1 VEEKSDFPVPIAAA
15 PAYLIAALA
24 AVSAVGAL
32 LILVTVGYLLIAMRR
47 LSEQAAAGAVFVIFP
62 LLGLGLL
69 GSAIGM
75 AFLARAEFRLLRTP
89 PVFTAAG
96 VRLRVFARR
105 GYDVFVPWERVS
117 RLRVADKG
125 PRPYLLVDVADA
137 EDLAGDDAGRAQRLR
152 RTAERFEGAAV
163 VYGLR
168 GALIDVEDLGAVV
181 YRLSDGTVA
190 LDY

>member
-1 VEEKSDFPVPIAAA
+1 MEEKSDFPVPIAAA

-32 LILVTVGYLLIAMRR
+32 FVLVTVGYLLIAMRR
-47 LSEQAAAGAVFVIFP
+47 LSEEAAAGAVFVIFP

-69 GSAIGM
+69 GSAVGM
-75 AFLARAEFRLLRTP
+75 AFLARSEFRLLRTP

-117 RLRVADKG
+117 RLRVAEKG

-137 EDLAGDDAGRAQRLR
+137 EELAGDDPGRTERLR
-152 RTAERFEGAAV
+152 RTAERFEGAAF

-181 YRLSDGTVA
+181 HRLSDGTVA

>member
-1 VEEKSDFPVPIAAA
+1 MEEKSDFPVPIAAA
-15 PAYLIAALA
+15 PAYVIAALA

-32 LILVTVGYLLIAMRR
+32 LILVTVGYLLVAMRR

-75 AFLARAEFRLLRTP
+75 GFLARAEFRLLRTP

-117 RLRVADKG
+117 RLRVAEKG
-125 PRPYLLVDVADA
+125 PRPYLLVDVTDA
-137 EDLAGDDAGRAQRLR
+137 EELAGDDAGRAERLR
-152 RTAERFEGAAV
+152 RNAERFEGAAV

-181 YRLSDGTVA
+181 HRLSDGTVA